1 MFGGVAI
8 LSMESGRKVELDLIK
23 LGRIEEKE
31 RKKEEKKFKMW
42 DRKQEKMVPRKA
54 VHMGVRAGYV
64 QKGG

>member
-31 RKKEEKKFKMW
+31 RKKEEKKFKM
-42 DRKQEKMVPRKA
+42 
-54 VHMGVRAGYV
+54 
-64 QKGG
+64 